1 MGPRPSP
8 LPGAPPH
15 PRTTPPLPSTA
26 SPQGGELP
34 VMGEPVSERGCTE
47 LQRGSREAPRAGT
60 GPQRQGRGQP
70 WAPPRDQRGRAA
82 GMHTVAPGCPEG
94 LGPATVWAC
103 EYHGGQPSPGAPG
116 SALQAGQRALPC
128 PSDEQLCPGLAGA
141 GGGQERAGLLP
152 GQLGD
157 QGPQSLRDRGKQR
170 PTRGNET
177 REGKNHEGAT
187 CGRGRR
193 EKRSAPPALHSPAPP
208 TNYGPPAAQS
218 VL

>member
-1 MGPRPSP
+1 MRH
-8 LPGAPPH
+8 PH
-15 PRTTPPLPSTA
+15 
-26 SPQGGELP
+26 PQGGELP

-116 SALQAGQRALPC
+116 SALQAG
-128 PSDEQLCPGLAGA
+128 
-141 GGGQERAGLLP
+141 
-152 GQLGD
+152 
-157 QGPQSLRDRGKQR
+157 RG
-170 PTRGNET
+170 
-177 REGKNHEGAT
+177 
-187 CGRGRR
+187 
-193 EKRSAPPALHSPAPP
+193 
-208 TNYGPPAAQS
+208 
-218 VL
+218 